1 MPMLQ
6 KMKTVLEKA
15 QHDDNL
21 SFSELVTLLSI
32 PDEYLP
38 VLMEA
43 ANHVREQNVG
53 NSVHL
58 RGIIEFS
65 NYCSQQCC
73 YCGLRAGHT
82 SANRYR
88 LTPEQILDTA
98 RAAARTGYRTLV
110 LQSGEDSA
118 IPAEVIADLTREI
131 KKLDVAVTLSCG
143 ERSYEVYQQWR
154 EAGAD
159 RYLIKHETADPAL
172 YRCIRP
178 GHTLAKRLQCQ
189 KWLKELGYQLG
200 SGCMIG
206 LPGQT
211 VETLARD
218 LQLMKEMRVD
228 MSGMGPFIPH
238 PQTPLKFGSTG
249 SISMTLKMLAA
260 ARLYMPWLLLPAT
273 TALASLHPEGR
284 ELALRAGANV
294 IMPNVT
300 PEYVRSM
307 YQIYPGKLNTEDS
320 MKEYYLKIRAI
331 IESEGRIVGSDM
343 GHSFLLES

>member
-1 MPMLQ
+1 MIQDCTSL
-6 KMKTVLEKA
+6 LYKA
-15 QHDDNL
+15 SSTADL
-21 SFSELVTLLSI
+21 TFEELVQLLSM
-32 PDEYLP
+32 PDDQLP
-38 VLMEA
+38 ALMA
-43 ANHVREQNVG
+43 AADSVRQRTVG
-53 NSVHL
+53 DAVHL

-65 NYCSQQCC
+65 NHCRQHCC
-73 YCGLRAGHT
+73 YCGLRADHKHAG
-82 SANRYR
+82 RYR

-98 RAAARTGYRTLV
+98 RAAAATGYRTLV
-110 LQSGEDSA
+110 LQSGEDPMISA
-118 IPAEVIADLTREI
+118 ETIAELTREL
-131 KKLDVAVTLSCG
+131 KQLGVAVTLSCG
-143 ERSYEVYQQWR
+143 ERSYDVYQLWR

-159 RYLIKHETADPAL
+159 RYLIKQETADPAL

-178 GHTLAKRLQCQ
+178 GHTLTERLQCQ

-218 LQLMKEMRVD
+218 LQLMKEMQVD

-238 PQTPLKFGSTG
+238 PQTPLHFGTTG
-249 SISMTLKMLAA
+249 SIAMTLKMLAT

-300 PEYVRSM
+300 PDDVRSL
-307 YQIYPGKLNTEDS
+307 YQIYPGKLNTQDS
-320 MKEYYLKIRAI
+320 MVAYYNHICQL
-331 IESEGRIVGSDM
+331 IEAEGRTVATDA
-343 GHSFLLES
+343 GHSILPLFQP

>member
-1 MPMLQ
+1 MLQ

-21 SFSELVTLLSI
+21 SFSELVALLSI

-43 ANHVREQNVG
+43 ASHVREQNVG

-154 EAGAD
+154 EAP
-159 RYLIKHETADPAL
+159 RRQY
-172 YRCIRP
+172 
-178 GHTLAKRLQCQ
+178 QCQ
-189 KWLKELGYQLG
+189 
-200 SGCMIG
+200 
-206 LPGQT
+206 
-211 VETLARD
+211 
-218 LQLMKEMRVD
+218 
-228 MSGMGPFIPH
+228 
-238 PQTPLKFGSTG
+238 
-249 SISMTLKMLAA
+249 
-260 ARLYMPWLLLPAT
+260 
-273 TALASLHPEGR
+273 GR
-284 ELALRAGANV
+284 R
-294 IMPNVT
+294 
-300 PEYVRSM
+300 
-307 YQIYPGKLNTEDS
+307 QD
-320 MKEYYLKIRAI
+320 
-331 IESEGRIVGSDM
+331 GRGRC
-343 GHSFLLES
+343 